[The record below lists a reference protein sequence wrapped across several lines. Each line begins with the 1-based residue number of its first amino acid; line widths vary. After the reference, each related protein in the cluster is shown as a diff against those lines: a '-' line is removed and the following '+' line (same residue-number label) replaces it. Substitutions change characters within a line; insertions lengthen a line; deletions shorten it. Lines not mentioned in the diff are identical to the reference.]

1 MVELDIPSKKS
12 FENVFSILVSTDK
25 LQNLIAYVGN
35 LNLSARFE
43 IEEIL
48 LNSQNIYTERISLLL
63 FLFILYYFAITAHQ
77 MRRFRS
83 TDIRCI
89 AFYFK
94 YTTATGK

>member
-12 FENVFSILVSTDK
+12 FENDCSILVSTDK

-48 LNSQNIYTERISLLL
+48 LNSQNIYTEHISLLL
-63 FLFILYYFAITAHQ
+63 FLFVLYYFAI
-77 MRRFRS
+77 
-83 TDIRCI
+83 IRCI

>member
-12 FENVFSILVSTDK
+12 FENDCSILVSTDK

-48 LNSQNIYTERISLLL
+48 LNSQNIYTEHISFLLY
-63 FLFILYYFAITAHQ
+63 LFISYYFAITA
-77 MRRFRS
+77 
-83 TDIRCI
+83 IRCI